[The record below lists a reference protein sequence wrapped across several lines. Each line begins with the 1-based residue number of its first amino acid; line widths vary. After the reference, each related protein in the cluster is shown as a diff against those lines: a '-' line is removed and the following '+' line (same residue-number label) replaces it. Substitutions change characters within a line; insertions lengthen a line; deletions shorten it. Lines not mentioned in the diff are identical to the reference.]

1 VNTQRSGILAASA
14 IVALVVMACA
24 SATSP
29 EPTATPTAP
38 PAATRTAPPTPE
50 PTAEPSDDQ
59 DDDHGGEMRTV
70 EAPEANIT
78 VDGDP
83 SDWDGID
90 GLELTLEAIRGED
103 VDAKHASIRLAHDD
117 ELLFVLFEVEDDY
130 DWVADD
136 PHLSGSAAVMWAIDS
151 GAGEHMGAE
160 EPDRDT
166 SLGMVDIWHWELEC
180 ESGARNGGAV
190 AGPGDGSDPGDDGA
204 CNLDDEWATIPD
216 EREDDNGNGAENSI
230 LGVWSH
236 TDPTAGSAGTWIF
249 EFSRPLQTGDGQD
262 GQFTVGEKALLALAY
277 WDPDQ
282 ASDGWVDDGHV
293 QSANQG
299 WIEVHVE

>member
-1 VNTQRSGILAASA
+1 VTTRRASMLAAFA
-14 IVALVVMACA
+14 IVGLVVTACGGA
-24 SATSP
+24 ASP

-38 PAATRTAPPTPE
+38 PTATPAPPPTPG
-50 PTAEPSDDQ
+50 PTAEPSGEAS
-59 DDDHGGEMRTV
+59 DDHGGEMRTV
-70 EAPEANIT
+70 EAPEATIT

-83 SDWDGID
+83 SDWQGID
-90 GLELTLEAIRGED
+90 GLELTLEAIQGEE
-103 VDAKHASIRLAHDD
+103 VEAKNASLKVAHDED
-117 ELLFVLFEVEDDY
+117 FLYVLFEVEDDY
-130 DWVADD
+130 DWLADD
-136 PHLSGSAAVMWAIDS
+136 PHLSGSAAVMWGIDS

-166 SLGMVDIWHWELEC
+166 SLGMVDLWHWELEC
-180 ESGARNGGAV
+180 AAGAENGGAV
-190 AGPGDGSDPGDDGA
+190 SGPGEGSDPGDDGA
-204 CNLDDEWATIPD
+204 CNLDDEWATVPD

-236 TDPTAGSAGTWIF
+236 TNPTAGGAGTWIF
-249 EFSRPLQTGDGQD
+249 ELSRPLQTGDEQD
-262 GQFTVGEKALLALAY
+262 AQFTVGEKALMALAY

-282 ASDGWVDDGHV
+282 SPDGWVDDGHL